1 MFAVVDIAGQ
11 QFNVEENTKYYVPRL
26 SDDVDSKVTFDSVLM
41 FNDGKNTKVGAPT
54 VKGIKVTAK
63 VLEHVQDDKVI
74 VFKKKRRKGYK
85 VKNGHR
91 QQLTRIEVTKIT
103 KPAVKKATAKAE
115 DTAKVKKVAAEK
127 NTVKAETKSKTTSQ
141 KSETSKDQGE

>member
-115 DTAKVKKVAAEK
+115 DTTKVKKVAAKK

>member
-26 SDDVDSKVTFDSVLM
+26 GDEVDAKVTFNSVLM
-41 FNDGKNTKVGAPT
+41 FNDGKTTKIGSPT

-63 VLEHVQDDKVI
+63 VLEHVKDDKVL
-74 VFKKKRRKGYK
+74 VFKKKRRKSYK

-91 QQLTRIEVTKIT
+91 QQLTRIEVTKIS
-103 KPAVKKATAKAE
+103 KPAVKKAAAKAE
-115 DTAKVKKVAAEK
+115 DSTKEKKVAAEK
-127 NTVKAETKSKTTSQ
+127 KTTKAEVKAKTKKVEEKKVEESK
-141 KSETSKDQGE
+141 